1 MKKNLLFLKDSSE
14 PYILILFTKEVFI
27 QEVFK
32 KTVPWTYVISYLNP
46 EQIAAEN
53 NCQKESKTKN

>member
-14 PYILILFTKEVFI
+14 PYILILFTKKVFI

-32 KTVPWTYVISYLNP
+32 KAVPWTYVISYLNP

-53 NCQKESKTKN
+53 NCKKKSKTKN

>member
-14 PYILILFTKEVFI
+14 PYILILFTKDFI

-32 KTVPWTYVISYLNP
+32 KAVPWTYVISYLNP

-53 NCQKESKTKN
+53 NCQKKSKTKN